1 MKFPNDTKI
10 RTFQFDSFFIE
21 CVKKRQDSH
30 RHKLL
35 PAEQYHLFKSES
47 YLHDFCD
54 KATLD
59 TKIAILTKMEYHY
72 AITVYDDEE
81 GCDIIKWNEQIRAA
95 RGLETALEWFDRFQ
109 QFSHTFII
117 GSFEVRRILNRLEVM
132 YHSTMARTS
141 RYITRLRDQKRVG
154 KYNKLKQEDDSI
166 YFLLKTN
173 LTFQR
178 ILAYDQTLGLDKKEI
193 AILLFLYL
201 EHRAMEIEEIDEHLM
216 QVTRNLTTSK
226 AIKTLLER
234 KLIEKASHP
243 YNFQKPKKRYSYLVS
258 ELGLDFVRQIT
269 AKILAYV

>member
-35 PAEQYHLFKSES
+35 PAEQYFLYKSES

-54 KATLD
+54 RATLD
-59 TKIAILTKMEYHY
+59 TKIAILTKMGFHY
-72 AITVYDDEE
+72 AITVYDDTE

-95 RGLETALEWFDRFQ
+95 RGLETALEWFDRYQ

-132 YHSTMARTS
+132 YHSKMARIT
-141 RYITRLRDQKRVG
+141 RYITRLRDQKIVA
-154 KYNKLKQEDDSI
+154 KYTKLKQEDDYI
-166 YFLLKTN
+166 YFLLKTI
-173 LTFQR
+173 LTYQR
-178 ILAYDQTLGLDKKEI
+178 ILAYDKTLGLDKKEL
-193 AILLFLYL
+193 AILLYLYL

-216 QVTRNLTTSK
+216 DVTIHLSTSK

-234 KLIEKASHP
+234 KLIEKATHP
-243 YNFQKPKKRYSYLVS
+243 YNFGKAAKRYSYLIA
-258 ELGLDFVRQIT
+258 ENGLDYVKSLT
-269 AKILAYV
+269 GKILTYL